1 MLIGR
6 RTVIVEWGDCDPA
19 GIVYFPRYF
28 EWFDGCTAALFE
40 DAGLPKAD
48 MLARYA
54 IVGIPLVEAR
64 SRFMKP
70 SSFGDRVVVETW
82 IAEWRRSSFEVRH
95 KLFRGDELAVE
106 GFETRVWAERGPD
119 GRLKGRVIPVEVIA
133 RFTSV
138 PEIPS
143 SPENG

>member
-28 EWFDGCTAALFE
+28 QWFDGATAALFE
-40 DAGLPKAD
+40 QAGLPKAA
-48 MLARYA
+48 MLARFD

-70 SSFGDRVVVETW
+70 STFGDRVVVETW
-82 IAEWRRSSFEVRH
+82 IAEWRRSSFDVRH
-95 KLFRGDELAVE
+95 KLFRGDDLAVE
-106 GFETRVWAERGPD
+106 GFETRVWTVRTPGGGLEARPIPAEVVALFAG
-119 GRLKGRVIPVEVIA
+119 V
-133 RFTSV
+133 
-138 PEIPS
+138 EIPS
-143 SPENG
+143 SQERV